1 MKVENGRKGSIG
13 FDFIL
18 KHCACSLLP
27 GKLKT
32 FSGDGLSFKFGTH
45 SVSHTHTTTHTRTYT
60 YPHTHPPFDFFLTT
74 SNINLNNIYH
84 QQQHLGPAPNS
95 IDLNMISNQCNALPL
110 TSCKIWYRCSRAHSK
125 KSQKKVEC
133 LQWTKI
139 TFQSDKLSF
148 NRHK

>member
-45 SVSHTHTTTHTRTYT
+45 SVSHIHTPTHTHIPTHT
-60 YPHTHPPFDFFLTT
+60 PTHLLIFLTT
-74 SNINLNNIYH
+74 SNMNLNNIYH

-95 IDLNMISNQCNALPL
+95 IDLMISTNAMP
-110 TSCKIWYRCSRAHSK
+110 CHSPAVK
-125 KSQKKVEC
+125 FGIDVQELILKSIKKKVEC
-133 LQWTKI
+133 LQRTKI

>member
-45 SVSHTHTTTHTRTYT
+45 SVSHIHTPTHTHIPTHT
-60 YPHTHPPFDFFLTT
+60 PTHLLIFLTT
-74 SNINLNNIYH
+74 SNMNLNNIYH

-95 IDLNMISNQCNALPL
+95 IDLMISTNQCNALPL

-125 KSQKKVEC
+125 KSRKQVEC